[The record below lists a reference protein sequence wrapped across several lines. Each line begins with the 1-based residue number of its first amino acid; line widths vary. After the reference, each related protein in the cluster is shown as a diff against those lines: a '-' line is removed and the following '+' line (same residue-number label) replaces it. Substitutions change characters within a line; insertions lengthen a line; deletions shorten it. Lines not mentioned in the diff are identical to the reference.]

1 MKQTR
6 RHGLAGQNQER
17 RLERLLSIVVMADVA
32 TANAEHKRTV
42 KPD

>member
-6 RHGLAGQNQER
+6 RRGLAGRNQER
-17 RLERLLSIVVMADVA
+17 RLERPLSIVVMADDA